1 VRASGLG
8 RFEQRVAAPA
18 PGAYSPAEVDG
29 LPEPVRRYFAA
40 AVRPG
45 APLAQA
51 ARLRMRGRIRIGRW
65 LPFTARQVLAPRSG
79 FVWAARAGGIIT
91 GYDRYVDG
99 AGESDW
105 RIAGLVPVAH
115 ADGPDVSRSAAGRA
129 AAEAVWLP
137 TTLLP
142 RSGTRWTA
150 EADDRISAECAVG
163 DVRVQLRFRLDAT
176 GRPLSIAFE
185 RWGDPGGTGDWGLHP
200 FGGEF
205 SAYTTWGGL
214 TIPSRGDLGWFYGT
228 DCWTGGSFRYRITR
242 FELLTRAA
250 TAGTATRRAR

>member
-1 VRASGLG
+1 VRGSGLG
-8 RFEQRVAAPA
+8 RFAQRVASAPA
-18 PGAYSPAEVDG
+18 PGVFSPAEVDG
-29 LPEPVRRYFAA
+29 LPEPVRRYFGAT
-40 AVRPG
+40 VGPG
-45 APLAQA
+45 VPLAQA

-150 EADDRISAECAVG
+150 EGDDRISAEYVVG
-163 DVRVQLRFRLDAT
+163 DLLTHVHYRLDPA
-176 GRPLSIAFE
+176 GRAASISFR
-185 RWGDPGGTGDWGLHP
+185 RWGDPGGTGVWGWHA

-205 SAYTTWGGL
+205 TAHATFGGL
-214 TIPSRGDLGWFYGT
+214 TIPCRGHLGWFYGT
-228 DCWTGGSFRYRITR
+228 DGWTEGGSFRYRITR
-242 FELLTRAA
+242 FAVADRRP
-250 TAGTATRRAR
+250 AG